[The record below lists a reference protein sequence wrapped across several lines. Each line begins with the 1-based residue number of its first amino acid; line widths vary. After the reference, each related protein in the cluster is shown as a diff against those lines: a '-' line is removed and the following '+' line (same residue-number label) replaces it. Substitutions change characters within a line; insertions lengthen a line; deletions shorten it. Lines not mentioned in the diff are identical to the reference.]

1 MRRLAV
7 GALGLLLVLL
17 LPVGAAGTGRGPIA
31 VIGDFGD
38 RSASAAAVARL
49 VADQHPTAVV
59 TTGDNI
65 YGRRDFAASVTRYYG
80 AFMAPTTERNAFWP
94 ATGNH
99 DYSDAGMS
107 AFRDA
112 FPALGGK
119 TNYARTVDG
128 IEFIVLDSTKALGSA
143 ASLAWQRVWAEQQAR
158 HSAAA
163 WQVIVLHHPPFS
175 SGLVHGSSS
184 AFQWPYRDWGVDLV
198 LAGHDHEYERV
209 VRSGVT
215 YVVEGSSGAQLYGF
229 GPPVSGS
236 VVRDARD
243 HGALFL
249 RQESGRLVGEYRT
262 TKGTVLDRFV
272 LTPRG

>member
-1 MRRLAV
+1 MRRLAA
-7 GALGLLLVLL
+7 GTLGLLLLLL
-17 LPVGAAGTGRGPIA
+17 LPIGAAAADARPIA

-38 RSASAAAVARL
+38 RSASEAAVARL
-49 VADQHPTAVV
+49 VVGQHPSAVV

-65 YGRRDFAASVTRYYG
+65 YGSHDFTTSVARYYRP
-80 AFMAPTTERNAFWP
+80 FMARTPEQNAFWP

-107 AFRDA
+107 AFREA

-119 TNYARTVDG
+119 TNYTTTIDG

-143 ASLAWQRVWAEQQAR
+143 ASLAWQRSWAEQQVR
-158 HSAAA
+158 HSKAA

-175 SGLVHGSSS
+175 SGLVHGSSR
-184 AFQWPYRDWGVDLV
+184 AFQWPYREWGVDLV

-229 GPPVSGS
+229 GTPVSGS
-236 VVRDARD
+236 IVRDARD

-249 RQESGRLVGEYRT
+249 REESGHLVGEYRT
-262 TKGTVLDRFV
+262 TNGTVMDRFV
-272 LTPRG
+272 LPPRN